1 MIVVS
6 VCLCSDALSE
16 LLPSYLGFC
25 YVGHGVSLTA
35 PRAKQHS
42 APYFRCEVSPHG
54 QSSEVQPLLLT
65 LDVGYLLTSTA
76 PDLGHGVSPLSLLL
90 LQRCTAAAGH
100 FHSCVQQDPGTP
112 QRLRQNYV
120 SASAV
125 EVPVG
130 SGLPQGQRL
139 WIQQTLVWHKPSWR
153 RSPLTP
159 P

>member
-1 MIVVS
+1 MGFDSKREFAPPTILLGLL
-6 VCLCSDALSE
+6 LCPWTWDISSQPLQRLSSYWGFSD
-16 LLPSYLGFC
+16 
-25 YVGHGVSLTA
+25 
-35 PRAKQHS
+35 
-42 APYFRCEVSPHG
+42 FRCEVSPHG
-54 QSSEVQPLLLT
+54 QSSEVQPLLLS